1 MVLVSTNTV
10 RAIRSEL
17 RDREFKKWAAMP
29 QRGIGVK
36 WYKSTPFTNSWVS
49 NKGGLTSSEWTN
61 GIKLSMNLMSN
72 RGTGGRSQGNRL
84 CRNPT
89 CGEKNQIETI
99 PHIRGSCPK
108 SELLRNSA
116 HHKIRS
122 AVASI
127 FRCKGWEVHEEIHC
141 RSQDDEGGEQ
151 NRRADIVVIDR
162 TQDRAMIIDPTLRW
176 ESNADSLDID
186 IDREKKSIYEPT
198 VPYFREKYGV
208 TNWEVHGLWFG
219 VRGTASPLLRGFFK
233 RFQIANTTLAELC
246 LTVLRDTLHIIHR
259 HLYS

>member
-1 MVLVSTNTV
+1 MS
-10 RAIRSEL
+10 RA
-17 RDREFKKWAAMP
+17 K
-29 QRGIGVK
+29 
-36 WYKSTPFTNSWVS
+36 FTLLPPSYSVIS
-49 NKGGLTSSEWTN
+49 PKPAPS
-61 GIKLSMNLMSN
+61 
-72 RGTGGRSQGNRL
+72 
-84 CRNPT
+84 
-89 CGEKNQIETI
+89 
-99 PHIRGSCPK
+99 RGSIKNVPAGYK
-108 SELLRNSA
+108 
-116 HHKIRS
+116 
-122 AVASI
+122 
-127 FRCKGWEVHEEIHC
+127 FTIHC

-233 RFQIANTTLAELC
+233 RFQIANTTLVELC

>member
-1 MVLVSTNTV
+1 MKF
-10 RAIRSEL
+10 SEIW
-17 RDREFKKWAAMP
+17 FK
-29 QRGIGVK
+29 
-36 WYKSTPFTNSWVS
+36 
-49 NKGGLTSSEWTN
+49 
-61 GIKLSMNLMSN
+61 
-72 RGTGGRSQGNRL
+72 
-84 CRNPT
+84 NPY
-89 CGEKNQIETI
+89 
-99 PHIRGSCPK
+99 IRGSCPK

-127 FRCKGWEVHEEIHC
+127 FRCKGWEEHEEIHC

-186 IDREKKSIYEPT
+186 IDREKMSIYEPT